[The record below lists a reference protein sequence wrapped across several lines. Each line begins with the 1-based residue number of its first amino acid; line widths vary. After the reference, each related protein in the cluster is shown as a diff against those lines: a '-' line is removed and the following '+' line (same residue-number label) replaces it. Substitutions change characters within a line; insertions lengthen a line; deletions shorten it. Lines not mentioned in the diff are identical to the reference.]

1 MGVTY
6 VKGLGHQI
14 QNTFQSAFECG
25 NRDLHHGQFLPING
39 AFSPRFFQMPVHV
52 HILTFYHVFSCIL
65 IYNHFVFSTS
75 ALNKKNALSQ
85 LYLRFLSSF
94 DKPASIHCHAAGL
107 WRVERV
113 IILFCYSICNS
124 SIYILVFNIFVT
136 FTILILS
143 F

>member
-1 MGVTY
+1 MS
-6 VKGLGHQI
+6 VK
-14 QNTFQSAFECG
+14 EKK
-25 NRDLHHGQFLPING
+25 
-39 AFSPRFFQMPVHV
+39 
-52 HILTFYHVFSCIL
+52 
-65 IYNHFVFSTS
+65 
-75 ALNKKNALSQ
+75 NKKKKMLPAVKKIANKIIA
-85 LYLRFLSSF
+85 RF
-94 DKPASIHCHAAGL
+94 L